1 MSIPVPEDHDL
12 RLDQVVELVVELAAG
27 GLEARL
33 PPSPAADRID
43 AVIVGINMLAEE
55 LQALNADLEERVAE
69 RTRQLEL
76 AQQQLRRLALYDPL
90 TGLANRTLLADRLGR
105 AIRRAGRGTT
115 PPAVLVLDLD
125 GFKAVNDSFGHPV
138 GDELLVEVAT
148 RLRTSVRD
156 GDTVARLGGDEFA
169 LVVVDATVEQ
179 VLEVADRVLRALAR
193 PIRAGGQSCW
203 VSASVGV
210 RFATAD
216 ADPATGDDADTL
228 LRDADTA
235 MYAAK
240 ARSRGSLQ
248 VYEPAM
254 HAVALSRVRLADEL
268 RTAMTCG
275 QLLVHYQRIVE
286 LSTGRTAA
294 VEALVRWHHPVRG
307 VLEPVEFLSVAE
319 DTGLIVALD
328 RWMLDVAVRQ
338 MAHWRRTV
346 LGAADFAVHVNV
358 SGVGFRSPG
367 LTDHVVAC
375 LTRYRVP
382 PADLLL
388 EIAET
393 RTIGEDP
400 QTVLALAAL
409 RAAGVGVAIDDFGTG
424 CSSLSYVR
432 GLVVDVVKI
441 DRTLITGLDADPR
454 QHRIAASILG
464 VVEAFGLVPVAE
476 GVETAEQAAQLR
488 GLGCR
493 YGQGFL
499 WGRPVPAAQL
509 AALLRSGPGGPTPG
523 PTTPLP
529 IPPGR

>member
-1 MSIPVPEDHDL
+1 MSIPVPDDHDL

-33 PPSPAADRID
+33 SPSPAADRID

-69 RTRQLEL
+69 RTSQLEL

-90 TGLANRTLLADRLGR
+90 TGLANRTLLGDRLER
-105 AIRRAGRGTT
+105 AVRRAGRGAA

-138 GDELLVEVAT
+138 GDELLVEVAI
-148 RLRTSVRD
+148 RLRSVVRD

-169 LVVVDATVEQ
+169 LVVLDATTEQ
-179 VLEVADRVLRALAR
+179 VLEVADRVLRALAD
-193 PIRAGGQSCW
+193 PIRAGGHSCW
-203 VSASVGV
+203 VGASIGV
-210 RFATAD
+210 RFAGGD
-216 ADPATGDDADTL
+216 AGTYDDADTL

-240 ARSRGSLQ
+240 TRARGSVQ

-254 HAVALSRVRLADEL
+254 HAMALSRVRLADEL
-268 RTAMTCG
+268 RTAMACG
-275 QLLVHYQRIVE
+275 QLMVHYQPIVE
-286 LSTGRTAA
+286 LGNGRTAA

-307 VLEPVEFLSVAE
+307 VLEPGEFLAVAE

-328 RWMLDVAVRQ
+328 RWVLDVAVRQ
-338 MAHWRRTV
+338 MAHWRRTL

-367 LTDHVVAC
+367 LAEDVVAC
-375 LTRYRVP
+375 LARHRVP
-382 PADLLL
+382 AADLLL

-400 QTVLALAAL
+400 PTALALAAL

-432 GLVVDVVKI
+432 RLSVDVVKI
-441 DRTLITGLDADPR
+441 DRTLITGLDDPR

-476 GVETAEQAAQLR
+476 GVETAQQAAQLR
-488 GLGCR
+488 ALGCR
-493 YGQGFL
+493 YGQGYL
-499 WGRPVPAAQL
+499 WGRPAPAAQL
-509 AALLRSGPGGPTPG
+509 SALLRTGPHRSTPG
-523 PTTPLP
+523 PTPSA
-529 IPPGR
+529 